1 MHSKSV
7 FSRLAL
13 GAAAACAIGTAA
25 YAGDLVIGRA
35 TEQSALDPQFANF
48 GQDSS
53 TAESMFDGLARYGAD
68 YVLKP
73 ELATSWKLVDPN
85 NWEIKL
91 RAGVKFHDGT
101 PFTAKDVVFSI
112 NRAKDVPKSP
122 GPYRTFVRSVA
133 EMKIVDDLTLLVRT
147 DQPTPLLMEDLGRI
161 FIVPAHL
168 GSEVTT
174 ADFNSGKAM
183 IGTGAYKFQSA
194 IPGDKVVMVANP
206 GYWGGKPDFDTVTLK
221 FISNDAAR
229 TAALLSGGVDV
240 IERIPPA
247 DVPTLTK
254 RKEIGLFS
262 TASGRILYLALDSAR
277 DTSPFVTDT
286 EGKAMEKNPLKD
298 RRVRIALSKMINR
311 DAIVDKILSGSAE
324 SAGQIV
330 PQGMGGHD
338 PALKPMAF
346 DPKGA
351 KALLAEA
358 GYPKGFGLTLHGSKD
373 RVQGDA
379 DMTQAIGQMFA
390 RGGIKM
396 NAVEV
401 FPYSIYAPAASAR
414 KYSVFLFSYGN
425 SKGDSSAGL
434 IGIVGTYNKE
444 AGIGALNRTRYTNP
458 ELDALLAK
466 AVVEFDKEKRDRM
479 LVDVT
484 RMAIEDGAIIPLLW
498 QKLFW
503 AARKGL
509 KVDAN
514 WMERTSTRVISP
526 AG

>member
-1 MHSKSV
+1 MRFKNA
-7 FSRLAL
+7 LASL
-13 GAAAACAIGTAA
+13 VLSLAAAGSVISAVH
-25 YAGDLVIGRA
+25 AGDLVIGRA
-35 TEQSALDPQFANF
+35 TEQSALDPHFANF

-53 TAESMFDGLARYGAD
+53 TAESMFDGLARYGTD
-68 YVLKP
+68 YVLRP
-73 ELATSWKLVDPN
+73 ELATSWKLIDPN

-112 NRAKDVPKSP
+112 NRAKDIPKSP
-122 GPYRTFVRSVA
+122 GPYSTFVRSVA
-133 EMKIVDDLTLLVRT
+133 ELKIVDDLTLLVRT
-147 DQPTPLLMEDLGRI
+147 KEPTPLLMEDLGRI

-168 GSEVTT
+168 GEGVTT
-174 ADFNSGKAM
+174 ADFNAGKAV
-183 IGTGAYKFQSA
+183 IGTGPYKFQQA

-206 GYWGGKPDFDTVTLK
+206 NYWGDKPAFGTVTLK

-229 TAALLSGGVDV
+229 SAALLSGGVDV

-247 DVPTLTK
+247 DIPTLEK
-254 RKEIGLFS
+254 RKDVGLFS
-262 TASGRILYLALDSAR
+262 TASGRIIYLAVDSAR
-277 DTSPFVTDT
+277 DTSPFVTDL
-286 EGKAMEKNPLKD
+286 EGKAMDKNPLKD

-311 DAIVDKILSGSAE
+311 DAIVNKILAGSAE
-324 SAGQIV
+324 AAGQIV
-330 PQGMGGHD
+330 PQGMGGYD
-338 PALKPMAF
+338 PKLKPEAF
-346 DPKGA
+346 DPKDA
-351 KALLAEA
+351 KKLLADA

-379 DMTQAIGQMFA
+379 DITQAIGQMFA

-401 FPYSIYAPAASAR
+401 FPYSIYAPAATQR
-414 KYSVFLFSYGN
+414 KYSIFLFSYGN

-444 AGIGALNRTRYTNP
+444 AGIGQLNRTRYSNP

-466 AVVEFDKEKRDRM
+466 AVAEFDKEKRDKM
-479 LVDVT
+479 LADAT
-484 RMAIEDGAIIPLLW
+484 RIAIEDGAIIPLLW

-503 AARKGL
+503 ASRKGF

-514 WMERTSTRVISP
+514 WMERTSTRVIQP